1 MKRIILLLI
10 TITTLTNVSYAS
22 FPVNNISDHLHNQE
36 ISISNHEIIETS
48 NDPILIVVLALIGLI
63 GWLYSKSS
71 KTARTIATILSVLL
85 VILLIALA
93 IFFALAI
100 VSIVQWF
107 NSN

>member
-1 MKRIILLLI
+1 MKNIFLILVTFFTFNI
-10 TITTLTNVSYAS
+10 CFAS

-93 IFFALAI
+93 IFFTLAI